1 MKAAIIGLSV
11 LLCASAIAAWPS
23 LYSMLSFV
31 YVIVAC
37 FSIAH
42 EMVEDIDANAREDN

>member
-1 MKAAIIGLSV
+1 MKALIIGLTI
-11 LLCASAIAAWPS
+11 LLCASGVASWPS
-23 LYSMLSFV
+23 LFSVLAFL

-42 EMVEDIDANAREDN
+42 EIVEDIDAAREDD